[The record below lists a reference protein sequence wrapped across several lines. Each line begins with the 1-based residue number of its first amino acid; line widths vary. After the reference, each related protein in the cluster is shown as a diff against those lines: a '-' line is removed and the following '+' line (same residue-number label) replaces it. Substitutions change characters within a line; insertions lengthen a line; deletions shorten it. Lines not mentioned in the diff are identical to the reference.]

1 MFRKY
6 LEKIEREEDV
16 RMNLIEL
23 RKPKQLLIL
32 TFKIKNTNF
41 VINIIY
47 LRKGTLHEG
56 L

>member
-23 RKPKQLLIL
+23 RKLLKTEPGSGIARDVCL
-32 TFKIKNTNF
+32 
-41 VINIIY
+41 
-47 LRKGTLHEG
+47 
-56 L
+56 